1 MKALAGKKVLCFIA
15 LPHHNRFLVPIME
28 ALAEQGMEVVYFT
41 AAAEGAFEITLND
54 AKLPYRHVLDYADEE
69 TAKRVAQA
77 MSELRPVLQKK
88 ILSNPVMQS
97 VPIVI
102 QDKTI
107 LGAVE
112 NYHGLDRM
120 LEIEKPDL
128 LFALHELN
136 PWGKILGHLSHL
148 HRIPY
153 FTLQEGLY
161 YADIHYYRFH
171 TDYST
176 ACIVWGDECR
186 EILMRA
192 GCSDDKIYPLGNTHI
207 WSAKKEF
214 TDPATVERTRA
225 ALDITR
231 GKKILL
237 FLMSHSNYHP
247 FEPGNFL
254 RWMKDRGDIVSVF
267 KWHPATGKEFI
278 DRALENFKNNPSII
292 SVHDIDTYALIGASE
307 ICITVGN
314 STTGLET
321 LVFGKPLLEVRLP
334 DQPYSYSERG
344 VALRAFGFEDLG
356 EKITAILDNGLPP
369 EIVTKVE
376 RYLDHNFTYRDDK
389 TMGRIVDLVEQ
400 SIAARSEAPRQP
412 LAAPEPVSVPC
423 SIILP
428 IDDSAPETLLATL
441 QGIASHSAPELYE
454 VLIVDCAQSD
464 QTKEILSSLGGDVTI
479 IQGSPAW
486 NYAIACNAAVTQA
499 RGKYLVF
506 LKPGLTPETGWLE
519 GLLEVAEQE
528 FAFGIAGGQVLHNNG
543 LLWHIGTAFDVNQSP
558 FSLYRFLPHEFCGA
572 LKRREFKAMEFPFL
586 VSRQLFC
593 ALGGLNPVLHNRWDD
608 IDFCLAVKQAGLR
621 LIYTP
626 KSRVIYQVPSWH
638 PDSATNHASR
648 IHFYSKWTGSLWQ
661 DDGVYLR
668 EDGLTH
674 DTLSLLYRDL
684 AGRVAYGAEVA
695 ARDMLAATAS

>member
-1 MKALAGKKVLCFIA
+1 MKTLAGKKVLCFIA

-28 ALAEQGMEVVYFT
+28 ALAGQGMEVVYFT
-41 AAAEGAFEITLND
+41 AAAEGAFEITLNE
-54 AKLPYRHVLDYADEE
+54 AKLPYRHVLDYADAE
-69 TAKRVAQA
+69 TAERVAHA
-77 MSELRPVLQKK
+77 MSELRPLLQEK
-88 ILSNPVMQS
+88 ILSNPVLQS

-107 LGAVE
+107 RGAVE

-120 LEIEKPDL
+120 LAVERPDL

-192 GCSDDKIYPLGNTHI
+192 GCSDDKLYALGNTHI
-207 WSAKKEF
+207 WNAKKEF
-214 TDPATVERTRA
+214 TDPVTVERTRA
-225 ALDITR
+225 ALGLAT
-231 GKKILL
+231 GKKIVL
-237 FLMSHSNYHP
+237 FLMSHSHYHP

-254 RWMKDRGDIVSVF
+254 RWMKDRGDIVAVF
-267 KWHPATGKEFI
+267 KWHPATGKEII
-278 DRALENFKNNPSII
+278 DRALEKFSKDPSIVN
-292 SVHDIDTYALIGASE
+292 VHETDTYALIGASE

-334 DQPYSYSERG
+334 DQPYSYSALG
-344 VALRAFGFEDLG
+344 VAQQAFGFENLG
-356 EKITAILDNGLPP
+356 EQIAAILGNGVPS
-369 EIVTKVE
+369 ETAVKVE
-376 RYLDHNFTYRDDK
+376 QYLDHNFTYRDDR
-389 TMGRIVDLVEQ
+389 TMERIVELVER
-400 SIAARSEAPRQP
+400 SIAARNEQPRP
-412 LAAPEPVSVPC
+412 ALAATEPVSVAC

-428 IDDSAPETLLATL
+428 VDDSAAEILLATL
-441 QGIASHSAPELYE
+441 QGIADHSAPQLYE
-454 VLIVDCAQSD
+454 VLIVDCAQSA
-464 QTKEILSSLGGDVTI
+464 QTKEILASLGGDVTI
-479 IQGSPAW
+479 MPGNPAW
-486 NYAIACNAAVTQA
+486 NYAMACNTAVPRA
-499 RGKYLVF
+499 RGKYLMF
-506 LKPGLTPETGWLE
+506 LKPGLTPQAGWLD

-528 FAFGIAGGQVLHNNG
+528 VDFGIAGGQVLHNNG

-558 FSLYRFLPHEFCGA
+558 FSLYRFLPEQFCGA
-572 LKRREFKAMEFPFL
+572 LKRREFRAREFPFL
-586 VSRQLFC
+586 VSRELFC
-593 ALGGLNPVLHNRWDD
+593 ALGGFNPLLHNRLDD
-608 IDFCLAVKQAGLR
+608 IDFCLAVKQAGRRIL
-621 LIYTP
+621 YTP
-626 KSRVIYQVPSWH
+626 NSRIIYHASSWH
-638 PDSATNHASR
+638 PDAATKRTSGM
-648 IHFYSKWTGSLWQ
+648 HFYSKWTGSLWQ
-661 DDGVYLR
+661 DDGAYLR

-684 AGRVAYGAEVA
+684 AGRVAYGAE
-695 ARDMLAATAS
+695 LADCDRLAPTGS